1 MHKVLMSDECKI
13 VKNSLGRSKYL
24 ETITHHNL
32 TLGKQFEA
40 SGSINSTT
48 RQFLVDLSTL

>member
-40 SGSINSTT
+40 SGSISSST